1 MPSNISVNNSSVNI
15 QIPVEN
21 QNEEVLNNGNNVQNQ
36 QVNNGGNNLQI
47 QNGPNQNVQNNN
59 LNNAVNL
66 HDQGLENALLNNNL
80 LPNTQQNHA
89 LNFTANHEIAVL
101 DHTENNNQAVN
112 NNQNEN
118 NNQAVNNNQNENNNQ
133 AVNNNQNENNNQAV
147 NNNQNENN
155 NQVVNNN
162 QVGAGN
168 PVAPG
173 NPAEEGKDWNFNEAE
188 GMKEVAQNAVENIK
202 KNVSGESKI
211 NELLENLSSR
221 LDSERAAHPNSDVVK
236 QLEKIYGEIKGV
248 LDDLKNARKSLTTGL
263 DAGLDAKDPLKALSQ
278 IRKSLRV
285 FRYETQVSLSK
296 QGIQTQKMGIM
307 EGGLRRIQNF
317 FTFGVGKHINEGDI
331 STITKLEAELS
342 SKLHSFND
350 KLKDLNLN
358 ASGNVIVGADVK
370 TIDLPDNFKFQSTIN
385 DTLEVSHRTNDQ
397 IRMFQD
403 KSRSNAYLKEML
415 KNVSEN
421 GVSRK
426 VEFTVGAGALIG
438 LGFPETVTAG
448 VRVGARL
455 KIVADMKGEGPGKPI
470 TVTYRIGGGLEGKLM
485 AKVGDGSVAA
495 GLKAEAG
502 GSALVTHFTTRKY
515 ANADDV
521 IRDAKNCKLATSRTV
536 GSAIWGAVK
545 SVGGFFG
552 HLGVKAFRFMGRHSG
567 EVLQTNQVYL
577 ESLKARGYAGQLDSV
592 LAKRANPIVIAE
604 NTGYTGH
611 FSANISAGIG
621 LFGDALSLKGS
632 ISGEHQRDFK
642 VQSKFF
648 APVAKLIREQTD
660 TAHLESMLREDPVT
674 ENVENIVAAE
684 EIENQYNDLI
694 ANTKSNPPK
703 DDKEWSSFANKIRT
717 LLISVENGFR
727 SGDFSREKA
736 DRLLNRF
743 SNPEIKMPN
752 KIFREYMME
761 GTGDGKPAKKRN
773 SFSAQLK
780 VGVFENT
787 TKGMTSEITNGIVKG
802 VADGVIQQGRK
813 EIGLDSTFGYSF
825 SSEKPVGN
833 DPRPWENVV
842 KTNHSIV
849 VSANAPIKAIIDFV
863 TKVSEQ
869 NHKALDPAEQQTKT
883 EILKDV
889 GKDVVKSTLENEGK
903 SALVAL
909 IISSAKEGA
918 KAAVINWLKDP
929 ENLSKVITFALDHAG
944 EAFDAVVNVVEWVA
958 EHPELASN
966 LVDHFTALKDGI
978 SYDTNK
984 TKTINLSYVDGS
996 LESVNVSSTTTTK
1009 IGVNVEPLG
1018 VGVGVAFDM
1027 SYSVSETVK
1036 DRSISI
1042 GTSLNSLLEKTENT
1056 LLTDV
1061 SLVSGSG
1068 EALKN
1073 YLSRNITG
1081 IKALLPELKR
1091 AGSKSQDIIERS
1103 KTAAGGDQELINR
1116 INDANIKIN
1125 NLTATSTD
1133 DELVDAFHDLLIP
1146 VTLAYRSQL
1155 QPAA

>member
-1 MPSNISVNNSSVNI
+1 MPSNVSVNNSSVNN
-15 QIPVEN
+15 QIPLEN

-36 QVNNGGNNLQI
+36 QVNNDENHIENEH
-47 QNGPNQNVQNNN
+47 NQNVQHNN
-59 LNNAVNL
+59 LNNTVEL
-66 HDQGLENALLNNNL
+66 HDQGLEYALLNNNL
-80 LPNTQQNHA
+80 HLNVQANHA
-89 LNFTANHEIAVL
+89 LSFSANHEIAVL
-101 DHTENNNQAVN
+101 DNIENNNQNV
-112 NNQNEN
+112 
-118 NNQAVNNNQNENNNQ
+118 
-133 AVNNNQNENNNQAV
+133 
-147 NNNQNENN
+147 NN

-162 QVGAGN
+162 QNINNNQVVNNNQNINNNQSVNNNLVGAGN
-168 PVAPG
+168 PVALG
-173 NPAEEGKDWNFNEAE
+173 NPVEEGKDWNFNEAE
-188 GMKEVAQNAVENIK
+188 GMKEVAKNAVENIK
-202 KNVSGESKI
+202 KEVSGEAKI

-221 LDSERAAHPNSDVVK
+221 LEAERAAHPNSNVIA
-236 QLEKIYGEIKGV
+236 QLEHTYEDIKVV
-248 LDDLKNARKSLTTGL
+248 LEDLKNARQSLTTGL
-263 DAGLDAKDPLKALSQ
+263 DSGLDTTDPLKALSQ

-317 FTFGVGKHINEGDI
+317 FTFGVGKHINENDI
-331 STITKLEAELS
+331 SSITELETLLNEKLL
-342 SKLHSFND
+342 SFND
-350 KLKDLNLN
+350 KLKALNVN
-358 ASGNVIVGADVK
+358 VSANGNVNANANADVEL
-370 TIDLPDNFKFQSTIN
+370 IYLPDNFLFKTTIN

-397 IRMFQD
+397 IRLFQD
-403 KSRSNAYLKEML
+403 KSRSNAYLQEML
-415 KNVSEN
+415 KNVSEK

-455 KIVADMKGEGPGKPI
+455 KIIADMKGEGPGKPI

-485 AKVGDGSVAA
+485 TKFGNDSVVA

-502 GSALVTHFTTRKY
+502 GSVLVTHFTTRKY

-552 HLGVKAFRFMGRHSG
+552 NLGVKAFRFMGRHSG

-592 LAKRANPIVIAE
+592 LAKRANPMIIAE
-604 NTGYTGH
+604 NTGYTSH

-660 TAHLESMLREDPVT
+660 TAHLESMLREDPVSET
-674 ENVENIVAAE
+674 AENIVAAAD
-684 EIENQYNDLI
+684 IENQYNELI
-694 ANTKSNPPK
+694 AQTKSNPPK
-703 DDKEWSSFANKIRT
+703 NDKEWSSFANKIRT
-717 LLISVENGFR
+717 LLISVEHGYR
-727 SGDFSREKA
+727 SGDFSREMA

-752 KIFREYMME
+752 KIFREYMMD

-944 EAFDAVVNVVEWVA
+944 EAFEAVVNVVEWVA

-966 LVDHFTALKDGI
+966 LVDHFMALKDGI
-978 SYDTNK
+978 SSDTNR

-1081 IKALLPELKR
+1081 IKSLLPELKK

-1133 DELVDAFHDLLIP
+1133 DEIVDAFHDLLIP